1 MKSNLLVSAIMGMI
15 PHQKLLQ
22 KLLQNF
28 LSTSARKQTKNW
40 SGVFNGKRECTRRQ
54 KQMAAKAAR

>member
-1 MKSNLLVSAIMGMI
+1 MKANILLAALMGML

-22 KLLQNF
+22 NF
-28 LSTSARKQTKNW
+28 PSTSAGKQAKNQ

-54 KQMAAKAAR
+54 KQMASKAVR

>member
-1 MKSNLLVSAIMGMI
+1 MKFGLILTALMSMI
-15 PHQKLLQ
+15 PHQ

-28 LSTSARKQTKNW
+28 LSTSSRKQAKNG
-40 SGVFNGKRECTRRQ
+40 SGVFNGKRECARRQ

>member
-22 KLLQNF
+22 NF
-28 LSTSARKQTKNW
+28 LSTSPRKQAKNG
-40 SGVFNGKRECTRRQ
+40 SGVFNGKRECARRQ

>member
-1 MKSNLLVSAIMGMI
+1 MKSNLLVSALRGMI
-15 PHQKLLQ
+15 PHQ

-54 KQMAAKAAR
+54 KQMASKAVR